1 MNQNRIRQAG
11 IPLLSGII
19 VLALFLIFNA
29 CCGIFPC
36 GGNTIVWCDMEQ
48 QAVPLLLQLRQQLTG
63 SMGGDLCYSV
73 LDGGGMQF
81 YGVFFFFLSNP
92 LSFLVLL
99 TDLPADRLVVLLVIL
114 KLALSAGTAAVWLQI
129 RVQRLPASLTVL
141 IAVMYGCSGYGL
153 FYYQNLMWLDIMV
166 MTPLL
171 LCSIRHLLKK
181 QRALPYCAVLSAM
194 MILCF
199 YLGYMVVLFVLLY
212 TALSVRFTVPE
223 AKRRQTAL
231 HFWGANLFACC
242 LTAFVWLPCLI
253 QVLHSGRSG
262 KLLEDLMH
270 PMLFHHLG
278 DKICVLG
285 ATCLGFAALPLL
297 WQTVGQV
304 SLRMQRDRR
313 LFLLL
318 AAAVVLDPINKIWHG
333 GSYQAFPLRW
343 GMFPILLMLT
353 LAAEQLSEDACVPSS
368 ARKTRTRN
376 RLFPLI
382 GILLTGAAAVL
393 IRKFA
398 EPSLHEYTQ
407 TLWIGTKQAL
417 WMLLW
422 FFIVTSV
429 YACVII
435 SRQQRTL
442 SVRGCSA
449 MLAVLFVLE
458 FSFSYHCYFGGA
470 ATEDTLYAQT
480 VAVQDAGQPEN
491 PDARLR
497 LARKYAHANMLGALG
512 YPTIAHYTSLTRA
525 DYLQGMKRFGYSSYW
540 MEVPSTG
547 GTVLSD
553 ALWNIRYLLGGYPD
567 LPPWTERKWAGE
579 GFVLGESSMTL
590 PAAFLTDAEPEQLAE
605 LPDGSRMSVQAHL
618 AETCLGLQN
627 VTVPFSPSNQINLT
641 LTADEAGG
649 ASCSLEPAA
658 ESGEIC
664 YTLFVKE
671 RQALYFDLYSQTGTE
686 LSNPRNGACDIHVNG
701 RLIEADFPQNNR
713 NGLVYLGTYAGES
726 VKVQITV
733 HKNFTCESF
742 GVFGLLLDPLEQ
754 ALQQAKGAA
763 VQYQQGARVRIAE
776 CDAERAQ
783 TLVFSTAYDEGFS
796 AEVNGEPAEVFRV
809 NSCQTAVRVPAGHS
823 IVRLKFQVQGL
834 RAGMLS
840 GIAGLLGAAALLLLH
855 RRIPGSVQRRAEN
868 AAWGLL
874 RLSYWMILV
883 LVYAL
888 PLIAGVVGTI
898 LV

>member
-1 MNQNRIRQAG
+1 MNQNRIRRAG
-11 IPLLSGII
+11 ISLLSCVI
-19 VLALFLIFNA
+19 VFAMFLIFNA

-48 QAVPLLLQLRQQLTG
+48 QAVPLLLQLKQQLCG
-63 SMGGDLCYSV
+63 GMGGDICYSV

-99 TDLPADRLVVLLVIL
+99 TDLPADRLVVLLVML
-114 KLALSAGTAAVWLQI
+114 KLALSAGTAAVWLQT

-141 IAVMYGCSGYGL
+141 LAVMYGCSGYGL
-153 FYYQNLMWLDIMV
+153 FYYQNLMWLDIMA

-297 WQTVGQV
+297 WQTAGQV

-353 LAAEQLSEDACVPSS
+353 LAAEQLSEDACVSS
-368 ARKTRTRN
+368 AGRIIRTRN

-382 GILLTGAAAVL
+382 GILLTGAAAFL

-449 MLAVLFVLE
+449 MLAVLFAME
-458 FSFSYHCYFGGA
+458 FSISYHCYFGGA

-480 VAVQDAGQPEN
+480 VSVQNAGQPED

-497 LARKYAHANMLGALG
+497 LTRKYAHANMLGALG
-512 YPTIAHYTSLTRA
+512 YPTTAHYTSLTRA
-525 DYLQGMKRFGYSSYW
+525 DYLHGMKRFGYSSYW

-553 ALWNIRYLLGGYPD
+553 ALWHVRYLLGSYMD
-567 LPPWTERKWAGE
+567 LPPWTERKWTDN
-579 GFVLGESSMTL
+579 GFVFGESSMTL
-590 PAAFLTDAEPEQLAE
+590 PAAFLTDADPAEIAE
-605 LPDGSRMSVQAHL
+605 LPEGSRMSVQARL
-618 AETCLGLQN
+618 AETCLGLRD
-627 VTVPFSPSNQINLT
+627 VTVPYAPSGQSALT
-641 LTADEAGG
+641 LTADDAGG
-649 ASCSLEPAA
+649 AECTLDPAA
-658 ESGEIC
+658 KSGEIC
-664 YTLFVKE
+664 YSLFVPE
-671 RQALYFDLYSQTGTE
+671 RQALYFDLYSQTGTA

-701 RLIEADFPQNNR
+701 RLIEADYPQNNK
-713 NGLVYLGTYAGES
+713 NGLIYLGTYAGEY

-733 HKNFTCESF
+733 HKDFACESF
-742 GVFGLLLDPLEQ
+742 GVFGLLLDPLED
-754 ALQQAKGAA
+754 ALQKVKGAA
-763 VQYQQGARVRIAE
+763 VQYQHGARIRIAE
-776 CDAERAQ
+776 CDADRAQ
-783 TLVFSTAYDEGFS
+783 TLIFSTAYDEGFS

-823 IVRLKFQVQGL
+823 IVRLQFHVQGL
-834 RAGMLS
+834 RTGVLL
-840 GIAGLLGAAALLLLH
+840 GIAGLTGAVILFLLR
-855 RRIPGSVQRRAEN
+855 RRIPERMQQCAGN

-874 RLSYWMILV
+874 RLSYVLILV

-888 PLIAGVVGTI
+888 PLIAGVVGLI
-898 LV
+898 FV